1 MIASRLTVMVRYEKH
16 VKEGF
21 MNETS
26 FPGAQ
31 WANRFED
38 LEDETKQVTGMLS
51 FDGNGPLHL
60 DIPIGVLMDWPR
72 EPIEGGYVQ
81 FHAADG
87 LQQDQVFGYSQ
98 KGDYCVLRDVSSPGP
113 SMAAPGYKCQ
123 SLYAQSMLVS
133 KQPIDPNPIVAS
145 ISLKLPGLR
154 EWVGRVPFDASMTFE
169 ESELKSIDFHFSSD
183 SLSKVV
189 LFDTDAIRVSID
201 FTGTKK
207 GSPLPAYSFEF
218 ESDCQ
223 LSFDFPESNI
233 SLDDALDQW
242 VFRTVDFLAFCMG
255 FRYSITEIDFN
266 TIDGIK
272 GRYYAPLLGV
282 HGTPGSGQIQRM
294 PFPLSSIEDTHI
306 LLGNWF
312 TFEPYARNASKLL
325 VSLMYDWK
333 MPLDTVFL
341 ISAQAFEAASRI
353 GVDDREL
360 DDEQFEKKLN
370 EIKESNL
377 SSKTRKWVLYKL
389 KNAKWKTANQLVD
402 GLFERLKPVV
412 AYVVPDVEKFKREHR
427 EHRDS
432 FTHRRDIDE
441 RVKLT
446 NEDLYWHTGAVRVLA
461 YAAIASALGISP
473 EASLKRLQE
482 SSFCGT
488 EIMHSRR
495 LYVSAT

>member
-1 MIASRLTVMVRYEKH
+1 
-16 VKEGF
+16 
-21 MNETS
+21 
-26 FPGAQ
+26 
-31 WANRFED
+31 
-38 LEDETKQVTGMLS
+38 
-51 FDGNGPLHL
+51 
-60 DIPIGVLMDWPR
+60 
-72 EPIEGGYVQ
+72 
-81 FHAADG
+81 
-87 LQQDQVFGYSQ
+87 
-98 KGDYCVLRDVSSPGP
+98 
-113 SMAAPGYKCQ
+113 
-123 SLYAQSMLVS
+123 
-133 KQPIDPNPIVAS
+133 
-145 ISLKLPGLR
+145 
-154 EWVGRVPFDASMTFE
+154 
-169 ESELKSIDFHFSSD
+169 
-183 SLSKVV
+183 
-189 LFDTDAIRVSID
+189 
-201 FTGTKK
+201 
-207 GSPLPAYSFEF
+207 
-218 ESDCQ
+218 
-223 LSFDFPESNI
+223 
-233 SLDDALDQW
+233 
-242 VFRTVDFLAFCMG
+242 
-255 FRYSITEIDFN
+255 
-266 TIDGIK
+266 
-272 GRYYAPLLGV
+272 
-282 HGTPGSGQIQRM
+282 M